1 MKLSKPSKPSK
12 PSNKKACLVID
23 EYCDRIIIGIL
34 FLMILTI
41 ALIFDARITSF
52 DLAKVTAMRV
62 LTLIIIGIWLLKLT
76 FTKKAQ
82 FIRTPLDIPILAYLI
97 INIATTITGV
107 HPYMSLVGEYKRYDG
122 LLSTFNY
129 IILYY
134 IAVNFLRERKY
145 LKRTI
150 IFITIAGVLSALVGI
165 LQSYGIDLTKWES
178 GVIST
183 FGNPNFIGGYLAI
196 VFFAPLTLFFL
207 YPEKLKEK
215 KNQVRK
221 VILLGLCLVSL
232 LLIYKCFSILSHRG
246 GALGLGAGIILF
258 GFLLHRQLLK
268 AKLRLAV
275 LFVVMGV
282 ASAVFFLG
290 GQSGLVQKF
299 ASTVKMEKEEGKAIP
314 TLKFTSTAKT
324 RVYIWQTGLEI
335 IKRHPFLGIGPDALR
350 FVSTQYEKLEFI
362 RTEGGR
368 NCLIDKAHNEFI
380 DIATTRGLLGLGAY
394 LWIIILLFYQV
405 FPLINPLIKRII
417 ILLFYPFYPI
427 FLLIKFI
434 ERGVQLLK
442 PGFKFLYQAFP
453 SIKEENK
460 ILLVGVLAAIVSY
473 LVQNQV
479 GFGIIATSSLFW
491 LLLGM
496 AIPIGMPK
504 PHNTKPISL
513 PIIPRIAIGIP
524 LMVLIYYGVSL
535 SLRPYIAD
543 IYYKNGMAMNSQ
555 GNTDQAIASYEK
567 ALEYNPGEEFY
578 YGEVLNAYNIKSNQT
593 QDMAWLD
600 KLIAKG
606 EEAVKCNPLHPYYYN
621 LLSSSYGEKYV
632 RTGDN
637 AWANKSIEASK
648 KALIYK
654 PLFADPYNNIAAIY
668 VRQER
673 YEEAIKEMEQASAL
687 FPDDP
692 NYLRILGELYQVTG
706 KIDKS
711 IELLKKAIVYN
722 SKNADLYGK
731 LGKIYF
737 DQKKYKEAETQFKK
751 AIELDAKNIFARNNL
766 GTIYINQQKLK
777 QARQEFEAVLNVEPQ
792 NSYARQMMAMIGGI

>member
-1 MKLSKPSKPSK
+1 MKPQKPSKS
-12 PSNKKACLVID
+12 SNLSVQRRID
-23 EYCDRIIIGIL
+23 KIDKYCVRLIIGIL

-41 ALIFDARITSF
+41 ALSFDARTTSF
-52 DLAKVTAMRV
+52 DLVKVTAMRV
-62 LTLIIIGIWLLKLT
+62 LTLIIIGVWLIKLT
-76 FTKKAQ
+76 FAKKIQ
-82 FIRTPLDIPILAYLI
+82 FIRTPLDLPILVFLI
-97 INIATTITGV
+97 INIAATMTGV

-129 IILYY
+129 ILIYY
-134 IAVNFLRERKY
+134 IAVNFLKEHKY

-150 IFITIAGVLSALVGI
+150 VVITITGVLSALVGI

-183 FGNPNFIGGYLAI
+183 FGNPNFIGGYLAM

-207 YPEKLKEK
+207 IPKNVANSKERRK
-215 KNQVRK
+215 KIIFMGVC
-221 VILLGLCLVSL
+221 LLSL

-246 GALGLGAGIILF
+246 GALGLGGGIILF
-258 GFLLHRQLLK
+258 GFLLRRQFLK
-268 AKLRLAV
+268 IKLRLAV
-275 LFVVMGV
+275 VFVVIGM
-282 ASAVFFLG
+282 ATAIFFLT
-290 GQSGLVQKF
+290 GQSGLIQKF
-299 ASTVKMEKEEGKAIP
+299 ATTVKIEKKEGKAIP
-314 TLKFTSTAKT
+314 TLEFTSTAET

-335 IKRHPFLGIGPDALR
+335 IKRHPFLGVGPDALR
-350 FVSTQYEKLEFI
+350 FVSTQHEKLEFI

-368 NCLIDKAHNEFI
+368 NCLIDKAHNEII

-394 LWIIILLFYQV
+394 LWMIVSLFIFVYRL
-405 FPLINPLIKRII
+405 FPL
-417 ILLFYPFYPI
+417 
-427 FLLIKFI
+427 
-434 ERGVQLLK
+434 
-442 PGFKFLYQAFP
+442 
-453 SIKEENK
+453 IKEENK
-460 ILLVGVLAAIVSY
+460 ILLSGILAAIVSY

-496 AIPIGMPK
+496 VIPAGRPN
-504 PHNTKPISL
+504 HQQTKPVSLPVIPRLAISL
-513 PIIPRIAIGIP
+513 S
-524 LMVLIYYGVSL
+524 LMILIYYGVLFSI
-535 SLRPYIAD
+535 RPYIAD
-543 IYYKNGMAMNSQ
+543 VYYKNGLAMKSQ
-555 GNTDQAIASYEK
+555 GNIDQAMASFEK

-578 YGEVLNAYNIKSNQT
+578 YGEVLDAYNIKFNQT
-593 QDMAWLD
+593 QDIVWLD
-600 KLIAKG
+600 RLIVKG

-632 RTGDN
+632 RTGNN
-637 AWANKSIEASK
+637 AWADKSIEASK
-648 KALIYK
+648 KALVYK

-668 VRQER
+668 VRQGR

-722 SKNADLYGK
+722 PKNADLYGK

-737 DQKKYKEAETQFKK
+737 DQKRYKEAEIQFKK
-751 AIELDAKNIFARNNL
+751 AISLDVNNIFARNNL

-777 QARQEFEAVLNVEPQ
+777 EARQEFEAVLKIETEN
-792 NSYARQMMAMIGGI
+792 NYAREMLTILGGI

>member
-1 MKLSKPSKPSK
+1 MKPQKPSKS
-12 PSNKKACLVID
+12 SNLAVQRQTGKID
-23 EYCDRIIIGIL
+23 KYCDWLIIGIL

-41 ALIFDARITSF
+41 ALIFDARTTSF
-52 DLAKVTAMRV
+52 DLTKVTAMRI
-62 LTLIIIGIWLLKLT
+62 LTLIIIGVWLLKLT
-76 FTKKAQ
+76 FAKKTQ
-82 FIRTPLDIPILAYLI
+82 FIRTPLDLPILIFLI
-97 INIATTITGV
+97 INIAATMTGV
-107 HPYMSLVGEYKRYDG
+107 HPYISLVGEYKRYDG
-122 LLSTFNY
+122 LISTFNY
-129 IILYY
+129 ILIYY
-134 IAVNFLRERKY
+134 IAVNFLRERPY
-145 LKRTI
+145 FKRTI
-150 IFITIAGVLSALVGI
+150 VVITITGVLSALVGI

-183 FGNPNFIGGYLAI
+183 FGNPNFIGGYLAM

-207 YPEKLKEK
+207 IPKNTANSKERRK
-215 KNQVRK
+215 KI
-221 VILLGLCLVSL
+221 ILMGICLISL
-232 LLIYKCFSILSHRG
+232 LLIYKCFSLLTHRG

-258 GFLLHRQLLK
+258 GFLLRRQFLK
-268 AKLRLAV
+268 VKLRLAV
-275 LFVVMGV
+275 VFVVIGMATVIFLLMGK
-282 ASAVFFLG
+282 
-290 GQSGLVQKF
+290 SGLVQKF
-299 ASTVKMEKEEGKAIP
+299 ATTVKVEKEKGKAIP
-314 TLKFTSTAKT
+314 TLEFTSTAET

-335 IKRHPFLGIGPDALR
+335 IKRHPLLGVGPDALR
-350 FVSTQYEKLEFI
+350 FVSTQHEKLEFI
-362 RTEGGR
+362 RLEGGR
-368 NCLIDKAHNEFI
+368 NCLIDKAHNEII

-394 LWIIILLFYQV
+394 IWIIILLF
-405 FPLINPLIKRII
+405 
-417 ILLFYPFYPI
+417 
-427 FLLIKFI
+427 KFAH
-434 ERGVQLLK
+434 QS
-442 PGFKFLYQAFP
+442 FP

-460 ILLVGVLAAIVSY
+460 ILLIGVLSAIISY

-496 AIPIGMPK
+496 AISVAMPK
-504 PHNTKPISL
+504 YQNTKPISL
-513 PIIPRIAIGIP
+513 PVIPRLAICLP
-524 LMVLIYYGVSL
+524 LMILIYYGVLFSC
-535 SLRPYIAD
+535 RPYKAD
-543 IYYKNGMAMNSQ
+543 IYYKNGLAMKSQ
-555 GNTDQAIASYEK
+555 GNIDQAIASYEK

-578 YGEVLNAYNIKSNQT
+578 YGEVLDAYNIKSNQT

-668 VRQER
+668 VRQGK
-673 YEEAIKEMEQASAL
+673 YEEAIKEMEQASTL

-706 KIDKS
+706 KIDTS

-722 SKNADLYGK
+722 PKNADLYGK

-737 DQKKYKEAETQFKK
+737 DQKRYKEAEIQFKK
-751 AIELDAKNIFARNNL
+751 AISLDSNNIFARNNL
-766 GTIYINQQKLK
+766 GTIYINQQKFK
-777 QARQEFEAVLNVEPQ
+777 QARQEFETVLKVEPG
-792 NSYARQMMAMIGGI
+792 NSYAHGMLTMIGGI

>member
-1 MKLSKPSKPSK
+1 
-12 PSNKKACLVID
+12 
-23 EYCDRIIIGIL
+23 
-34 FLMILTI
+34 MILTI
-41 ALIFDARITSF
+41 ALSFDVRTTSF
-52 DLAKVTAMRV
+52 DLVKVTVMRI
-62 LTLIIIGIWLLKLT
+62 LTLVILGIWLLRLT
-76 FTKKAQ
+76 FRKEFQ
-82 FIRTPLDIPILAYLI
+82 FIRTPLDVPILAFLV
-97 INIATTITGV
+97 INIAATITGV

-129 IILYY
+129 IFIYY
-134 IAVNFLRERKY
+134 IVVNFLRERKY

-150 IFITIAGVLSALVGI
+150 VFITLTGVLSALVGI
-165 LQSYGIDLTKWES
+165 LQSYNIDLTKW
-178 GVIST
+178 GAGIIST
-183 FGNPNFIGGYLAI
+183 FGNPNFIGGYLAM

-207 YPEKLKEK
+207 IPKNAANPKE
-215 KNQVRK
+215 RK
-221 VILLGLCLVSL
+221 RKIIFMGICLVSL
-232 LLIYKCFSILSHRG
+232 LIIYKCFSILSHRG
-246 GALGLGAGIILF
+246 GAMGLAAGIILF
-258 GFLLHRQLLK
+258 GFLLRRQFLK
-268 AKLRLAV
+268 VKLRFTIV
-275 LFVVMGV
+275 FVVIGI
-282 ASAVFFLG
+282 ATAIFFLTG
-290 GQSGLVQKF
+290 HSGLVQKF
-299 ASTVKMEKEEGKAIP
+299 ATTVKVEKEEGKAIP
-314 TLKFTSTAKT
+314 ALKFTSTAET

-335 IKRHPFLGIGPDALR
+335 IKRHPFLGVGPDALR

-368 NCLIDKAHNEFI
+368 NCLIDKAHNEII
-380 DIATTRGLLGLGAY
+380 DMATTRGLLGLGAY
-394 LWIIILLFYQV
+394 LWMIISLFIFV
-405 FPLINPLIKRII
+405 RRV
-417 ILLFYPFYPI
+417 
-427 FLLIKFI
+427 FLL
-434 ERGVQLLK
+434 
-442 PGFKFLYQAFP
+442 
-453 SIKEENK
+453 IKEENK
-460 ILLVGVLAAIVSY
+460 ILLAGVLAAITSY

-496 AIPIGMPK
+496 AISVGMPK
-504 PHNTKPISL
+504 PQNTKPISL
-513 PIIPRIAIGIP
+513 PVIPRIAICIP
-524 LMVLIYYGVSL
+524 LMVLIYFCVSL
-535 SLRPYIAD
+535 SLRPYKAD
-543 IYYKNGMAMNSQ
+543 IYYKNGLAMISQ
-555 GNTDQAIASYEK
+555 GNIDQAIASYEK

-578 YGEVLNAYNIKSNQT
+578 YGEILNAYNIKSNQT

-637 AWANKSIEASK
+637 VYANKSIEASK

-711 IELLKKAIVYN
+711 IELLKKAIEYN
-722 SKNADLYGK
+722 PKNADLYGK

-737 DQKKYKEAETQFKK
+737 DQKRYKEAETQFKE
-751 AIELDAKNIFARNNL
+751 AITLAPDNIFARNNL
-766 GTIYINQQKLK
+766 GTIYINQQKFK
-777 QARQEFEAVLNVEPQ
+777 QARLEFEAVLKVEPQ
-792 NSYARQMMAMIGGI
+792 NSYAKGMLTMIGGI